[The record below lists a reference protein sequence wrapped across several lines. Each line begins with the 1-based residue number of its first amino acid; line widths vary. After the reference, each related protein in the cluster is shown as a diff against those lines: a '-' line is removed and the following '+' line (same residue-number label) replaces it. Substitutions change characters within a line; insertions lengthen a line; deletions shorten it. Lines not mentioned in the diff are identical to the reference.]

1 MPKLAARAR
10 CHCGSGKA
18 YKDCHMAEDQARE
31 EEQRAWD
38 AALFALRREFIEF
51 AREERFAEVL
61 AEGLRLFWDGRYTVQ
76 TAHQM
81 NEDEALRFFDWF
93 VMDHAPA
100 GGRRLL
106 DVYAAE
112 KAAEL
117 DEREREL
124 LRAHEAE
131 RPASAYAVAAI
142 DRPRLQ
148 LRDVFTAA
156 ETWIEDAFA
165 AREIEIGDVLLARVL
180 PVGELRR
187 AAGGA
192 ARLPADEA
200 GDLLPEMARARE
212 TYLAEQADMGWDD
225 FLRSRGYLL
234 THYAMRQAEA
244 HGRPAIHPTNVAGEL
259 RRRSVQQLRRLRGR

>member
-51 AREERFAEVL
+51 AREERFAEAF
-61 AEGLRLFWDGRYTVQ
+61 AEGLQLFWDGRYTVQ

-93 VMDHAPA
+93 VMDQAAA
-100 GGRRLL
+100 GGQRLL

-124 LRAHEAE
+124 LAALQAE
-131 RPASAYAVAAI
+131 RPAGAYAVTAI

-148 LRDVFTAA
+148 LRDVFTGA

-192 ARLPADEA
+192 ARLPAGEA
-200 GDLLPEMARARE
+200 GGLLPEMTHARDE
-212 TYLAEQADMGWDD
+212 YVAEHPESGWDD
-225 FLRSRGYLL
+225 FLRARGYML

-244 HGRPAIHPTNVAGEL
+244 HGRPAVHPTNVAGEL
-259 RRRSVQQLRRLRGR
+259 RRRSVQQLRRLGRR